1 MEVLLV
7 DPLVPEAMTWL
18 QERHEVSFK
27 PELADDPI
35 ELRKHTYKTR
45 AIVLPPHVVVSKEF
59 LDFSPKLQVVAR
71 MQVSSDNTDLD
82 ACARRNVRVVQARSA
97 TVRSNAEYLLYGL
110 LMLYRRG
117 MVSALLGRKLS
128 QVRMG
133 RELAGS
139 TVGLLGLAP
148 VAHTLGP
155 MLRSLGVRLLGYD
168 PAVHH
173 AAPIWA
179 KLGVEPVSVNELL
192 ARSDAVS
199 LQVVY
204 ASRFR
209 GWINEHMLRH
219 CKPGQLWVGVSRS
232 ALFDPDALAQA
243 LIDGRIDACLLD
255 GASPQFAAEGTALFG
270 VPNLHLT
277 PRLGSHTREAK
288 LRASWYVAHRIH
300 ETLAPS
306 TLNRDMVQS
315 DFSALDSLNFPEQ
328 DEALSVPMPL
338 ESLAPPKR

>member
-148 VAHTLGP
+148 VAHTLAP
-155 MLRSLGVRLLGYD
+155 MLKSLGVRLLGYD
-168 PAVHH
+168 FLNAS
-173 AAPIWA
+173 AAA
-179 KLGVEPVSVNELL
+179 KM
-192 ARSDAVS
+192 
-199 LQVVY
+199 
-204 ASRFR
+204 
-209 GWINEHMLRH
+209 INVATNL
-219 CKPGQLWVGVSRS
+219 S
-232 ALFDPDALAQA
+232 ALMLFSFKGHVWWHLALAMGAANIVGSLIGTRLALKHGAGFVRHVFIVVVLA
-243 LIDGRIDACLLD
+243 LICK
-255 GASPQFAAEGTALFG
+255 TAYDTWLK
-270 VPNLHLT
+270 
-277 PRLGSHTREAK
+277 A
-288 LRASWYVAHRIH
+288 
-300 ETLAPS
+300 
-306 TLNRDMVQS
+306 
-315 DFSALDSLNFPEQ
+315 
-328 DEALSVPMPL
+328 
-338 ESLAPPKR
+338 